1 MRKRHAKLDLSP
13 NYQLREVLWNP
24 FFMVISMF
32 DGELTPSPGP
42 GLFGIVQDPLGA
54 LGELF
59 FGHPQRDGVSGTS
72 MISMWFWWEKNMV
85 VAVKLEGLLF
95 TSDLEK
101 NWAQAVA

>member
-1 MRKRHAKLDLSP
+1 
-13 NYQLREVLWNP
+13 
-24 FFMVISMF
+24 MVISMF

-59 FGHPQRDGVSGTS
+59 FGHPQRDQRSIRHFHDFHVILVQKKHVGREIG
-72 MISMWFWWEKNMV
+72 
-85 VAVKLEGLLF
+85 GF

-101 NWAQAVA
+101 NWAQSVA

>member
-1 MRKRHAKLDLSP
+1 
-13 NYQLREVLWNP
+13 
-24 FFMVISMF
+24 MF

-59 FGHPQRDGVSGTS
+59 FGHPQGDQRRIRRLHDFHVILVG
-72 MISMWFWWEKNMV
+72 KNML
-85 VAVKLEGLLF
+85 AVKLEDLRF

-101 NWAQAVA
+101 NWAQLGPVCGLVEFFFIILQLQIR